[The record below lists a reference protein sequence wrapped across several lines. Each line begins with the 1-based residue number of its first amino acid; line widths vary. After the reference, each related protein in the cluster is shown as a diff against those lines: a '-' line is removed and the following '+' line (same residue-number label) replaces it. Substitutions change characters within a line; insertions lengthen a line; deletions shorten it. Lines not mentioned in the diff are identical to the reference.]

1 VRDHGLHIL
10 TGGGIDED
18 AVGDAVLDDLLHG
31 LEVTGFVGSFH
42 ALVLNSHDGGN
53 VVGGN
58 VSVSKTMKTKTMDQL
73 WVSLTLLS
81 LGLSSLGGNLG
92 GGDGSVGAVFG
103 HQINAD
109 LFVFEKD
116 GLVDDVLTLLLSGG
130 SADLVG
136 DGLLHNFAFWD
147 MVGDG
152 MVKSKSKSMDSNS
165 ISKAMLGLWLR
176 GGQAHGHVAPYH
188 VAPIVTVE
196 HQCVETPHKACHLKP
211 VEEVIENSVP
221 HCVLVDAT
229 TCEDVETVV
238 PHTVCA

>member
-1 VRDHGLHIL
+1 MRDHGLHIL

-42 ALVLNSHDGGN
+42 ALVCNSHDGGN
-53 VVGGN
+53 VVA
-58 VSVSKTMKTKTMDQL
+58 VSVAETMKTKTMESVGG
-73 WVSLTLLS
+73 VSLALLS
-81 LGLSSLGGNLG
+81 LGLSSLGDNLG

-103 HQINAD
+103 HQINAH

-136 DGLLHNFAFWD
+136 EGLLHNFAFWD

-165 ISKAMLGLWLR
+165 ISKAMAICLWLR
-176 GGQAHGHVAPYH
+176 GGQAHGHQAR
-188 VAPIVTVE
+188 E
-196 HQCVETPHKACHLKP
+196 SNNLK
-211 VEEVIENSVP
+211 
-221 HCVLVDAT
+221 
-229 TCEDVETVV
+229 
-238 PHTVCA
+238 